1 MADQEKGESAKAF
14 QLQLKPHLREIAKK
28 VITKEEQNEQ
38 KESKNAPI
46 QQNQAT
52 TPITVVATTTTTD
65 QNNSQFNPLDVIKSL
80 AEMKPIIIVKKE
92 GTNQS
97 KSRSNSYSNQKVTQN
112 KVQATNG
119 FQVDQSIVSKSEQVL
134 EEDALNLIEKHS
146 QIGFQSLCKDDLKG
160 ALLNLRRSDI
170 IMNAFIANEGQID
183 MSILYFVKINLGIC
197 FYKIGLLEEAFTCFE
212 TCIMSIKKQQTD
224 SNINAILVKL
234 YFQCCILQSE
244 LSNHERAL
252 FFGKKATKT
261 IISQFMDLL
270 IKLAQKLVNYYRSL
284 QAMDAIQSQN
294 QLQVQKNIIDKKYDK
309 NMIENDYYRAQYIH
323 QNKKLSSK
331 QSVASSVDQQQ
342 NSFYNLSNMNL
353 NMQNISEFDY
363 QGDDFQTN
371 NQNQASNRIDIEMQS
386 IQINPKNMQQ
396 QKGNNLRNNKKKF
409 LEIQTSVNQ
418 ESFYMSS
425 QMNETQSEIS
435 KDVKGLLQQ
444 SGSETHS
451 LISEFETNLRK
462 IEVAQDL
469 TDQEKNFYMI
479 IKSILSK
486 VLDIPS
492 LLSAKK
498 YSVLSALFKNQLK
511 SSIDATQSPLLENNK
526 EGKTTSPKISKAGN
540 IFRSTFLEKI
550 NMKEIFKNQEA
561 VLLKSNILGQL
572 QLKAMSLEQV
582 RAPIPNEI
590 NEKILLFNAQLSVGF
605 YCVSTE
611 YRFIEQP
618 QANLTKENCDEV
630 TNSENYLS
638 RALEMAFVYLPH
650 EVPLVGQI
658 MSVHTKFHA
667 AFRQCIY
674 EDQPDQKNHTL
685 VRTLPG
691 GCKAPFFIP
700 LIRKKREQFQITNSK
715 ILNTDLI
722 KQHQDFSKQE
732 RLHLDAHPTEEYQNE
747 TESDQGFFIQDEI
760 PHTQNYLL
768 QQNLATI
775 IHKGNEI
782 QMQQQQK
789 INSRK
794 NSIQREKSA
803 EGTSRKNKKSSEQA
817 EKIYKSNKMISG
829 NPLGI
834 TNQNGEVK
842 VRQNRTLD
850 PPSKAKSISSNNGP
864 ATLHSTFISNSQNPS
879 PQSGNNQFVGF
890 QNINKQLKQ
899 FDKQSFDANNPS
911 RNLEYNSSSFQ
922 HNIQPNP
929 SSNKIN
935 NNYINRLKIL
945 TKPPLH
951 QRIQQAINSQ
961 QQMHSTSSSLQASQ
975 IQLSSQEKQ
984 IEKEIFQLQVK
995 YQQTKNNQ
1003 ISTNNFISQNDETQK
1018 YRVQNNQQGNYS
1030 IQQNVSQQLNGS
1042 SNFIQNSSPNISQT
1056 NNNNNTPILANNSN
1070 NYNQVIQQNQNQT
1083 QTLNPIQK
1091 RKRNFNIQI
1100 NNNINFFIQNG
1111 TNSNNSNLNNSFHNS
1126 NQLPES
1132 SNENIPSKS
1141 FNSTPL
1147 GTNRQQYSRQN
1158 KHTNKSQNSNQN
1170 TTNPNLSALLQQENI
1185 MFNQERSNSLN
1196 HPNVQKKRSKHYY
1209 QKNQN
1214 SNVLNYSSA
1223 QNSPNTSFQILNT
1236 STPQN
1241 SSNLFPLSSKNK
1253 NIPQGQAIFNT
1264 THNNQQN
1271 IINYNQIQIQNSV
1284 PQTTK
1289 AKPSP
1294 QLKDIIFATG
1304 NQSVKS
1310 QSQQEIPINFGL
1322 PSSTKN
1328 PYINNKNLRKFKLAS
1343 EIINF

>member
-1 MADQEKGESAKAF
+1 MADQAKGESAKAF

-38 KESKNAPI
+38 KEQKNI
-46 QQNQAT
+46 TNQQNQAA
-52 TPITVVATTTTTD
+52 TPITIVSTATTTD

-80 AEMKPIIIVKKE
+80 AEMKPIVIVKKDSA
-92 GTNQS
+92 TQS
-97 KSRSNSYSNQKVTQN
+97 KSRSNSYSNQRAISS

-134 EEDALNLIEKHS
+134 EEEALSLIEKHS
-146 QIGFQSLCKDDLKG
+146 QIGFQSLCKDDLKS

-183 MSILYFVKINLGIC
+183 MSILYFVKVNLGIC

-212 TCIMSIKKQQTD
+212 TCIMSIKKQQRD
-224 SNINAILVKL
+224 SNVNAILVKL

-261 IISQFMDLL
+261 IISQYMDLL
-270 IKLAQKLVNYYRSL
+270 IGLAQKLANYQRSI
-284 QAMDAIQSQN
+284 QAMDAIQSQK
-294 QLQVQKNIIDKKYDK
+294 QLSVQRNINKKSDKS
-309 NMIENDYYRAQYIH
+309 MIENDYYGAQYIS
-323 QNKKLSSK
+323 QNKKQSSK
-331 QSVASSVDQQQ
+331 QSVASSIDQQQ

-363 QGDDFQTN
+363 QGEDSQPN
-371 NQNQASNRIDIEMQS
+371 NQNQTSNGIDIEMQS
-386 IQINPKNMQQ
+386 IQINPKNNQQ
-396 QKGNNLRNNKKKF
+396 YKGNNFRNNKKKL

-444 SGSETHS
+444 NASETNS
-451 LISEFETNLRK
+451 IISEFETNLRK
-462 IEVAQDL
+462 IQVNTDL
-469 TDQEKNFYMI
+469 TDQEKNFFMI

-498 YSVLSALFKNQLK
+498 YSILSALFKNHLK
-511 SSIDATQSPLLENNK
+511 STIDATQSPMLEKGK
-526 EGKTTSPKISKAGN
+526 ESKTSSPKISQPGN
-540 IFRSTFLEKI
+540 HFRSTFLEKM
-550 NMKEIFKNQEA
+550 NMKEIFKNQEV
-561 VLLKSNILGQL
+561 VLQKSNILGQL
-572 QLKAMSLEQV
+572 QLKAMSLEQI

-638 RALEMAFVYLPH
+638 RALEIAFVYLPH

-747 TESDQGFFIQDEI
+747 TESDQGFFIQDEA
-760 PHTQNYLL
+760 PNSQNYLL

-782 QMQQQQK
+782 QIQQQK
-789 INSRK
+789 ANQRK

-817 EKIYKSNKMISG
+817 EKIYRSNKMISG
-829 NPLGI
+829 NPQGI
-834 TNQNGEVK
+834 SNQTGEIK

-850 PPSKAKSISSNNGP
+850 PPSKARSISSNNGP
-864 ATLHSTFISNSQNPS
+864 ATIHSSFISNSQNPS
-879 PQSGNNQFVGF
+879 PQSGNNQFIGF
-890 QNINKQLKQ
+890 QTINKQQKSI
-899 FDKQSFDANNPS
+899 DKQSIDINS
-911 RNLEYNSSSFQ
+911 QRNLEYNNGQFQ
-922 HNIQPNP
+922 HNIQPN
-929 SSNKIN
+929 SSQQKTN

-961 QQMHSTSSSLQASQ
+961 QQTHQTSSSLQASQ

-995 YQQTKNNQ
+995 YQQAKNNQ
-1003 ISTNNFISQNDETQK
+1003 ISTNNFISQNDETLK
-1018 YRVQNNQQGNYS
+1018 YKIQNHQQGNYS
-1030 IQQNVSQQLNGS
+1030 IQQTTSQQLNS
-1042 SNFIQNSSPNISQT
+1042 QSNFIQNSSANISQA
-1056 NNNNNTPILANNSN
+1056 NNNSNTPILASNQNNF
-1070 NYNQVIQQNQNQT
+1070 NQIIQQNQNQS
-1083 QTLNPIQK
+1083 QALNPIQK
-1091 RKRNFNIQI
+1091 RKKNFNIQI

-1111 TNSNNSNLNNSFHNS
+1111 TNSNNSSLNNSFHSS

-1185 MFNQERSNSLN
+1185 IFNQERSNSLN
-1196 HPNVQKKRSKHYY
+1196 YPNVQKKRSKHYY

-1214 SNVLNYSSA
+1214 HNTLNYNSA

-1241 SSNLFPLSSKNK
+1241 SSTLFPLSSKNK
-1253 NIPQGQAIFNT
+1253 NTPQGQAIFNS

-1271 IINYNQIQIQNSV
+1271 IINSNQIQIQNSI

-1304 NQSVKS
+1304 NQSVKN
-1310 QSQQEIPINFGL
+1310 QAQQETPINFGL